1 MLKKN
6 RYHLGLFNYTR
17 FKMKIELPT
26 LEQLFVA
33 CEKIKEIGFLR
44 STREIRIILPKQ
56 CPGLVGNIKKFTED
70 GYLVIRMFSI
80 GEPSKGLAF
89 EIKQLH
95 DLKAFFLHVPDP
107 EYAPIAEALKKL
119 FINAITPNG
128 YHEIMQYV
136 VTGYTPAGIETSLIH
151 EYLSMLHDDHEVRA
165 KLDEADDYWVG
176 TSHLSMMLITLSHF
190 EDAGKANRWLGYV
203 QGVLVSRGVTDVERE
218 KERTR
223 NRIARAYVPLNAEP
237 VNRVDFW
244 RHKLDVSY
252 LLNDIRNT
260 AISNNVSFGELAH
273 RADLSETCLLEIMA
287 NLTILDQATALRLYK
302 AAGVEFNKPITYE
315 EMILRAKLIW
325 IEF

>member
-1 MLKKN
+1 M
-6 RYHLGLFNYTR
+6 
-17 FKMKIELPT
+17 ELPT

-44 STREIRIILPKQ
+44 STREIRIILPNQ

-80 GEPSKGLAF
+80 GEPSKGLTF

-95 DLKAFFLHVPDP
+95 DLKAFFLHVPDA
-107 EYAPIAEALKKL
+107 EYAPIEEALKKL
-119 FINAITPNG
+119 FIDTIGPDSYNN
-128 YHEIMQYV
+128 IMQHV
-136 VTGYTPAGIETSLIH
+136 VNGFTPSGIELSLIH
-151 EYLSMLHDDHEVRA
+151 EYLSMIHDSDAVRA
-165 KLDEADDYWVG
+165 KLDAADDYWVG
-176 TSHLSMMLITLSHF
+176 SSHLSMMLISLSQF

-203 QGVLVSRGVTDVERE
+203 QGVLISCGITDVSTERE
-218 KERTR
+218 RTGR
-223 NRIARAYVPLNAEP
+223 RIARAYVPLEAEP
-237 VNRVDFW
+237 VSRVDFW

-260 AISNNVSFGELAH
+260 AINNNISFDELAR
-273 RADLSETCLLEIMA
+273 RAELSETVLLEIMA
-287 NLTILDQATALRLYK
+287 NLTILNDTTALRLYR

>member
-1 MLKKN
+1 M
-6 RYHLGLFNYTR
+6 
-17 FKMKIELPT
+17 ELPT

-33 CEKIKEIGFLR
+33 CEKIKQIGFLR
-44 STREIRIILPKQ
+44 SKREIRLIIPSQ

-70 GYLVIRMFSI
+70 DYLVIRIFQI
-80 GEPSKGLAF
+80 GEPSKGLTF

-95 DLKAFFLHVPDP
+95 DLKAFFLHMPDA
-107 EYAPIAEALKKL
+107 EYAPIEEALKKL
-119 FINAITPNG
+119 FMDTIGPDSYNN
-128 YHEIMQYV
+128 IMQHV
-136 VTGYTPAGIETSLIH
+136 VNGFTPAGIELSLIH
-151 EYLSMLHDDHEVRA
+151 EYLSMIHDSDEVRA

-176 TSHLSMMLITLSHF
+176 ASHLSMMLISLSQF

-203 QGVLVSRGVTDVERE
+203 QGVLISRGITDVSTERE
-218 KERTR
+218 RTGR
-223 NRIARAYVPLNAEP
+223 RIARAYVPLKAEP
-237 VNRVDFW
+237 INRVDFW

-260 AISNNVSFGELAH
+260 AINNNITFDELAR
-273 RADLSETCLLEIMA
+273 RAELSETALLEIMA
-287 NLTILDQATALRLYK
+287 NLTILNDTTALRLYR